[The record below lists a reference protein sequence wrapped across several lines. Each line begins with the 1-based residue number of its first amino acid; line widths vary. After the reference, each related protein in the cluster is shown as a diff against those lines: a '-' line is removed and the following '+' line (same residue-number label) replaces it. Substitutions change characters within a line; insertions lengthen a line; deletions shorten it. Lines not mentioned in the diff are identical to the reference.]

1 MSPKTDSSADVGWP
15 WRSVALAL
23 ILALAVAGL
32 ALTPPGSRVL
42 AWIGETLS
50 PRPAV
55 GGPFSL
61 VDHTGQRRTER
72 DFAGRPMLLFFG
84 FTHCPDVCP
93 TTLASVGRW
102 LASIGPEADRMATL
116 FVTVDPDRDTPRV
129 LAEYMQA
136 FDPRIIGLSGTKD
149 EVALMLKTF
158 RAFARKTETGDF
170 EHTAA
175 VYLIGGDGRLLSLIE
190 ATQSDDIAISALQK
204 ALASDGG

>member
-1 MSPKTDSSADVGWP
+1 MAITLAI
-15 WRSVALAL
+15 ALAL
-23 ILALAVAGL
+23 SGLAV
-32 ALTPPGSRVL
+32 TPPGARAL
-42 AWIGETLS
+42 AWLGQTLS

-61 VDHTGQRRTER
+61 VDHNGQRRTQR

-93 TTLASVGRW
+93 TTLASVSRW
-102 LASIGPEADRMATL
+102 LAGVGPEADRITAV
-116 FVTVDPDRDTPRV
+116 FVTVDPERDTPHV

-136 FDPRIIGLSGTKD
+136 FDPRIAGLTGTAD
-149 EVALMLKTF
+149 EVAEMLRTF

-175 VYLIGGDGRLLSLIE
+175 VYLIGADGALLRLIE
-190 ATQSDDIAISALQK
+190 MTQSDETVIAALRE
-204 ALASDGG
+204 ALAQHGG

>member
-1 MSPKTDSSADVGWP
+1 MSPDKQNSAETGRP
-15 WRSVALAL
+15 WRAVAIALVVALAL
-23 ILALAVAGL
+23 AGL
-32 ALTPPGSRVL
+32 ALTPPGGRVL
-42 AWIGETLS
+42 AWLGDTLS

-61 VDHTGQRRTER
+61 VDHKGARRTEK

-93 TTLASVGRW
+93 TTLASVSGW
-102 LASIGPEADRMATL
+102 LAALGPDADRIAAL
-116 FVTVDPDRDTPRV
+116 FVTVDPERDTPHV

-136 FDPRIIGLSGTKD
+136 FDPRILGLTGTAA
-149 EVALMLKTF
+149 EVTAMLKTF

-175 VYLIGGDGRLLSLIE
+175 VYLIDERGHLLRLIE
-190 ATQSDDIAISALQK
+190 MAQSDDVAIAALK
-204 ALASDGG
+204 DALTRHDK